1 MSEKYCVMNMKK
13 NKRADVNGLQE
24 EANRELEEYKNEVK
38 KELTHTNYFF
48 VKTDDWNKKITE
60 ILEENGLDEN
70 DIVNIGL
77 HFFLK
82 NVRPHAASC
91 SEA

>member
-13 NKRADVNGLQE
+13 NKRADVKGLQE

-48 VKTDDWNKKITE
+48 VKMDLMKMTKVWCLLRLF
-60 ILEENGLDEN
+60 ILHHLNGLREK
-70 DIVNIGL
+70 VGMK
-77 HFFLK
+77 F
-82 NVRPHAASC
+82 
-91 SEA
+91 